1 MFEGRQLLISTNH
14 GKENVIGP
22 MMFEC
27 LGINCFT
34 VPNLNT
40 DLFGTFSGEIE
51 RLDDPFTTAKNKCAK
66 GIEISG
72 CDLALA
78 SEGSFGPHPALFFV
92 PADDEI
98 LVLIDK
104 KNDLLISAREISTD
118 TNFGAKEIHS
128 EEDLFE
134 FADKHLFPS
143 HAMILKSNANASLDV
158 IKGITKSEDLIRGFN
173 ELQSKY
179 HSVFI
184 ETDMRAMYNPSR
196 MKVIG
201 AACKKLIDKIKSCC
215 PKCNIPGFSVSELV
229 AGLPC
234 ELCGASTNSTLKYIY
249 RCQKCD
255 HHQEEMYP
263 NAKKYEDPMFCDIC
277 NP

>member
-1 MFEGRQLLISTNH
+1 MFEGRELFISTNH
-14 GKENVIGP
+14 GKEKVIGP
-22 MMFEC
+22 MMFES

-34 VPNLNT
+34 SPEINT

-51 RLDDPFTTAKNKCAK
+51 RLDDPFTTAKNKCKK
-66 GIEISG
+66 GMELSG
-72 CDLALA
+72 FDMVLA
-78 SEGSFGPHPALFFV
+78 SEGSFGPHPTLLFV

-98 LVLIDK
+98 LVLIDN

-118 TNFGAKEIHS
+118 TNFGAKEIYT
-128 EEDLFE
+128 EEELLD
-134 FADKHLFPS
+134 FALKHLFPS
-143 HAMILKSNANASLDV
+143 HAMILKSNGSGSNDV
-158 IKGITKSEDLIRGFN
+158 IKGITKKEDLIKGFS

-179 HSVFI
+179 RSVLI

-215 PKCNIPGFSVSELV
+215 PTCNLPGFSVSEV
-229 AGLPC
+229 VQGLPC
-234 ELCGASTNSTLKYIY
+234 ELCGAPTHSTLKYIY
-249 RCQKCD
+249 RCQKCNYN
-255 HHQEEMYP
+255 QIEMYP
-263 NAKKYEDPMFCDIC
+263 NTRQYEDPMFCNVC